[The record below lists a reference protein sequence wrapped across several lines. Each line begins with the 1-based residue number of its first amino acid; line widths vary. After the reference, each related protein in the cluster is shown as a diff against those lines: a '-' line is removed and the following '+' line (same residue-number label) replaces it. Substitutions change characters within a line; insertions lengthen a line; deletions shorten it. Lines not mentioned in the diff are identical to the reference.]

1 MTQKYY
7 IFLQIDRGQAIPGA
21 ELLMGDLPL
30 RLQEEVAFEEMQKII
45 TKVILLIIGL
55 LGNLCWL
62 FPGDQ
67 QLQTSSY
74 HEFLTS
80 GPAILDTH
88 WGISKTRTESR

>member
-7 IFLQIDRGQAIPGA
+7 IFPQIDRGQAIPGA

-55 LGNLCWL
+55 LGLSL
-62 FPGDQ
+62 I
-67 QLQTSSY
+67 
-74 HEFLTS
+74 H
-80 GPAILDTH
+80 I
-88 WGISKTRTESR
+88 